1 VKSGKGRTKKRQKD
15 IVMIGSPKPF
25 PELVQQVCRQLGI
38 SQEELVLQL
47 DISHATVNRWENSKT
62 TPFKLAW
69 AQFDVFCEKMM
80 ERSKLKLFGG
90 HE

>member
-1 VKSGKGRTKKRQKD
+1 
-15 IVMIGSPKPF
+15 MIRSPKSF
-25 PELVQQVCRQLGI
+25 PELVQQVCRQLGN

-47 DISHATVNRWENSKT
+47 DISHSTVNRWENNKT

-80 ERSKLKLFGG
+80 ERGKLKLFGG
-90 HE
+90 RE